1 MDSVSMLSMRTRVSG
16 EGPRLVLVGGGLTGW
31 ASWEPHAERLAVD
44 RTVALFQLLNVQY
57 GLEDR
62 RLPAGYSVR
71 VESSS
76 LGRALDGLEW
86 HEPVD
91 LVGWSYGGLVSLDFA
106 LNHPERIR
114 TLTLIEPPAVWLLPD
129 GGRSDP
135 DVRALRSLARAM
147 SGDITRAHLT
157 RFVRTVALA
166 PSGTDPQDLPQ
177 WPLWM
182 EHRRSLRNASSA
194 VDHEDNI
201 ARLDGFDRPVL
212 LVVGTGT
219 RPFLRRVHDTLAA
232 HLPRVRTTEMPA
244 GHAPHLVS
252 MDRFLAELE
261 RFHSNLEALD
271 PSTEPEQVA
280 R

>member
-1 MDSVSMLSMRTRVSG
+1 MDSVNMHAMRTRVSG

-44 RTVALFQLLNVQY
+44 RTVALVQLLNVEY

-62 RLPAGYSVR
+62 QLPAGYSVR
-71 VESSS
+71 MESAS
-76 LGRALDGLEW
+76 LGRALDLLEW
-86 HEPVD
+86 HGPVD
-91 LVGWSYGGLVSLDFA
+91 LVAWSYGALVSLDFA
-106 LNHPERIR
+106 LNHPGRIR

-129 GGRSDP
+129 RGRSDP
-135 DVRALRSLARAM
+135 DVRALRSLAKTM
-147 SGDITRAHLT
+147 SDEITGADLQ

-166 PSGTDPQDLPQ
+166 PPGTDPEELPQ

-182 EHRRSLRNASSA
+182 EHRRSLRPGTSA
-194 VDHEDNI
+194 VDHEDDI
-201 ARLDGFDRPVL
+201 SRLGAFDRPAL

-219 RPFLRRVHDTLAA
+219 APFLRQVHDTLAA

-261 RFHSNLEALD
+261 RFHSEVKTPD
-271 PSTEPEQVA
+271 PSPAAEQAA